1 MDAKL
6 FSFNFLSTGFTC
18 QPLGSNTT
26 NPRLQHWCEPKAS
39 DFRPNSAWIGRCGSL
54 PRQTCK
60 HIIFYTLDN
69 LFQTFHFLFQNLN
82 ADLQKFVNL
91 NDLPEL
97 LLSVCYNATLQ
108 RLTVNVV
115 EGKNFKVK
123 CFMLVSVLKSPCW
136 YLRIYLAQKK
146 CTGWL

>member
-1 MDAKL
+1 MQN
-6 FSFNFLSTGFTC
+6 FFLSIFFPQVSPANLWGRTLRILVYNIDVNRKHRI
-18 QPLGSNTT
+18 LGQTLLELADVDLSQG
-26 NPRLQHWCEPKAS
+26 RLVSINLTHLIK
-39 DFRPNSAWIGRCGSL
+39 
-54 PRQTCK
+54 
-60 HIIFYTLDN
+60 

-123 CFMLVSVLKSPCW
+123 CFMPVSVLKSPCW
-136 YLRIYLAQKK
+136 YLRIYFKINVQ
-146 CTGWL
+146 GSY